1 LSRIHSLTLG
11 RLRREIEPASTQDF
25 LRYLFR
31 WQHVQPGSQLHGAQ
45 GLSEV
50 LAQLQGFQSAA
61 SAWESDL
68 LPARVARY
76 DRALLDQLCLSGEI
90 AWGRLAGPEERALP
104 APGGARLRGA
114 PEVES
119 PRRAPPGR
127 ATPIALVRR
136 EDLEWLLEATRGAP
150 EPLGERARILLA
162 LLEQRGALFIHELR
176 GQMGLEKREL
186 HDALWELVSSGR
198 VTCDGFAALRALL
211 DSRAPGGS
219 GRWSLLRP
227 VETALPAQRPL
238 LGAPPPWMEKL
249 AAQYLRRYG
258 IVFRDLLQREPR
270 SPPWRELLQ
279 IYRRQE
285 ARGEIRGGRFAQAFS
300 GEQFALPEAVDA
312 LRAVRKIE
320 KRGEE
325 RVSLSACDPLN
336 LAGILTPGPRI
347 PAQPQNRV
355 LYLDGV
361 PQKAVDLR
369 SA

>member
-1 LSRIHSLTLG
+1 L
-11 RLRREIEPASTQDF
+11 E
-25 LRYLFR
+25 
-31 WQHVQPGSQLHGAQ
+31 
-45 GLSEV
+45 
-50 LAQLQGFQSAA
+50 
-61 SAWESDL
+61 
-68 LPARVARY
+68 
-76 DRALLDQLCLSGEI
+76 
-90 AWGRLAGPEERALP
+90 EERASL
-104 APGGARLRGA
+104 ATGGARMRGA
-114 PEVES
+114 LEIES
-119 PRRAPPGR
+119 RRRAPPGR

-150 EPLGERARILLA
+150 EPLGDRARVLLA

-176 GQMGLEKREL
+176 AQMSGESSTSSKGAASIDKREL
-186 HDALWELVSSGR
+186 HDALWELVSGGR

-211 DSRAPGGS
+211 DSRAPGAS
-219 GRWSLLRP
+219 GRWSLLRSL
-227 VETALPAQRPL
+227 ETALPAPRPL

-312 LRAVRKIE
+312 LRAVRKIQ

-336 LAGILTPGPRI
+336 LAGILTPGVRI

-355 LYLDGV
+355 VYVDGLPV
-361 PQKAVDLR
+361 E
-369 SA
+369 SAALQIA